1 MANPLTLLLPI
12 IPGTSVLTLSNEL
25 SADIPELYSALQSI
39 GTVHYARAVFLDTSN
54 PALLPANLL
63 SSGPF
68 VIAIITE
75 YDGSFDQYINDFVS
89 TVGNVFNQVLQFVV
103 GGAALIPVANNVAA
117 FQAFLQAHDASQ
129 QPPNNTP
136 PTLAQAYTATVQQ
149 ILAALPSTAAAAP
162 TSTTASSTSATAAP
176 TSTT

>member
-12 IPGTSVLTLSNEL
+12 IPGTSVLTLSSEL
-25 SADIPELYSALQSI
+25 SADLPELYSSLQSI

-63 SSGPF
+63 STGPF
-68 VIAIITE
+68 VVAIITE
-75 YDGSFDQYINDFVS
+75 YDGSFDQYIQDFVS

-103 GGAALIPVANNVAA
+103 GGAALIPVADNVAA

-129 QPPNNTP
+129 QPPNNQP
-136 PTLAQAYTATVQQ
+136 PTLVQSYTATVQQ
-149 ILAALPSTAAAAP
+149 ILAALPSTSAVTS
-162 TSTTASSTSATAAP
+162 TSTTTASASATPVPNA
-176 TSTT
+176 